1 MGTEPPMPVA
11 DFHSPLLRADFL
23 CITLVLERSL
33 HMGTASGS
41 DYGVLTR
48 HKFFPQ
54 RYSVY
59 QKRLIE
65 LAKQSYLNLTQ
76 LTNILP
82 QQSDFAPILEMDLVG
97 SVVFVDLV
105 VDVCVAINFPNSAD
119 PYWPDFFA
127 GPVARFMVDN
137 DWDEIVA

>member
-1 MGTEPPMPVA
+1 
-11 DFHSPLLRADFL
+11 
-23 CITLVLERSL
+23 
-33 HMGTASGS
+33 MGTASGS

-105 VDVCVAINFPNSAD
+105 VDVRSGPGYLNSFP
-119 PYWPDFFA
+119 
-127 GPVARFMVDN
+127 RFISGFRVG
-137 DWDEIVA
+137 